1 MKRGKPKPSAAA
13 AKRKGL
19 VTDLQVAANVFAGLE
34 TRQRQPFGSAL
45 PDVAG
50 ESASPPGG
58 KQ

>member
-34 TRQRQPFGSAL
+34 TRQRQPFGSAFARRGRRVRI
-45 PDVAG
+45 PTG
-50 ESASPPGG
+50 R
-58 KQ
+58 